1 MLLVAGLTVPQRD
14 TFSLYLMRQADCMT
28 GFKLAVK
35 ETRPKSVSKNSASP
49 GKSNPDTWPEA
60 RTMGQ

>member
-35 ETRPKSVSKNSASP
+35 ETRPKSVSKNWTVI
-49 GKSNPDTWPEA
+49 GKSRPPKLPYHLA
-60 RTMGQ
+60 